1 MTRKTATAAA
11 RAAPAAAQALAPQA
25 AAAGATP
32 ADDPLAFQVLNE
44 VNIISQ
50 LSQNRGA
57 RLLAPELNISQFS
70 VLNHFV
76 RLGGERSLVQLAG
89 AMQVTK
95 GAMSN
100 TIARLQAKGL
110 VRVQPDPA
118 DGRGKQVSLT
128 EAGVAA
134 RQRAVLLLGQGLAE
148 LVTVVPAAE
157 LADALQALRKLRIWF
172 DAHR

>member
-1 MTRKTATAAA
+1 MTRTPLPGTARTAPAAA
-11 RAAPAAAQALAPQA
+11 RARAPQA
-25 AAAGATP
+25 AAASTTP

-110 VRVQPDPA
+110 VRVLPDPA

-128 EAGVAA
+128 EAGRVA
-134 RQRAVLLLGQGLAE
+134 RQRAVQLLGQGLAE
-148 LVTVVPAAE
+148 LATVVPEAE
-157 LADALQALRKLRIWF
+157 LAAALQALRTLRIWF

>member
-1 MTRKTATAAA
+1 MTRTPTPGTA
-11 RAAPAAAQALAPQA
+11 RPAPAAARTRAPQA
-25 AAAGATP
+25 AAASATP
-32 ADDPLAFQVLNE
+32 ADDPLAFQLLNE

-50 LSQNRGA
+50 LSQNLGV
-57 RLLAPELNISQFS
+57 RLLSPALNISQFS

-89 AMQVTK
+89 TMQVSK

-110 VRVQPDPA
+110 VQVLPDPA
-118 DGRGKQVSLT
+118 DGRGKHVSLT
-128 EAGVAA
+128 EAGRAA
-134 RQRAVLLLGQGLAE
+134 RQRAVQLLGQGLAE
-148 LVTVVPAAE
+148 LATVVPEAE
-157 LADALQALRKLRIWF
+157 LAAALQALRTLRIWF

>member
-1 MTRKTATAAA
+1 VAAASATA
-11 RAAPAAAQALAPQA
+11 
-25 AAAGATP
+25 
-32 ADDPLAFQVLNE
+32 ADDPLPFQVLNE

-50 LSQNRGA
+50 LSQNLGA

-110 VRVQPDPA
+110 VQVLPDPA

-128 EAGVAA
+128 EAGMAA
-134 RQRAVLLLGQGLAE
+134 RQRAVRLLGQGLAG
-148 LVTVVPAAE
+148 LATVVPEAE
-157 LADALQALRKLRIWF
+157 LADALQALRTLRIWF
-172 DAHR
+172 DTHR